1 MAARYMSYT
10 SCDSCKPIAP
20 RATKKAIMND
30 SQHPEVVVITGASA
44 AMVGWALAQRDHHER
59 TRREEFLTQARRYVE
74 RLLPT

>member
-1 MAARYMSYT
+1 
-10 SCDSCKPIAP
+10 
-20 RATKKAIMND
+20 MND